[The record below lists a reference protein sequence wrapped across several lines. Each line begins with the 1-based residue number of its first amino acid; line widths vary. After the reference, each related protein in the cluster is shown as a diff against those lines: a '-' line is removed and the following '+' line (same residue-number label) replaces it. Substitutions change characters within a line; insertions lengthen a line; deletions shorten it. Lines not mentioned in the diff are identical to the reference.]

1 MKYTYKKSAS
11 VFMYAVLALCASNA
25 SYAAETVC
33 NDNGGAGWPI
43 ADGSITNISIPFTF
57 GSVGVVHDV
66 NVTTDINHTWIGD
79 LTARVTSPDSGTQ
92 ITLFERPGTAA
103 PDSAP
108 ASVGP
113 WGCNRNN
120 IVVTFDDEAASGA
133 NIENLCPPANNGSYL
148 PHNAAPNNLSVF
160 DGEDPTG
167 IWNFYLSDSA
177 NGDQGTLNQACI
189 TAEFSSIAFDKW
201 VSTNNTCSDNLDTL
215 SVTPGTEVYYCYT
228 VSNPGSETFT
238 INPGDTTD
246 DHGHDLSALET
257 TYVQYAS
264 QTVVIGPITAG
275 GAALPDNTT
284 TINNAQVTATFATAN
299 FTGNLVVNKS
309 ASLIVSLNPPIVPA
323 SGTKQL
329 YFDGLNT
336 TPDLT
341 RVPPPLGTPTSR
353 FLTSGASVTLN
364 QANAFRAPFT
374 ITGATTATVNLRVN
388 ATGNP
393 TRNVQVELFNGV
405 TGSSIGVGTASWAN
419 TNWLTLA
426 VPINIAAGGANFSVN
441 DFIRIVIT
449 NTGGNNRDFLLSS
462 SNGGIRSELQMQ
474 SSTVINVDN
483 IDVFAAAYPATTQF
497 SSYEPGS
504 TVYVRATVSDPF
516 GSADIT
522 SANITLTD
530 ATPAVQVNNAVM
542 AVVDPSPTGATRIF
556 EYAYVIPVSPEGF
569 WDISITT
576 DEGTEGSVSHTAQ
589 ATLIVGT
596 PNVTISKNSSVL
608 SDPVNASNPKAIP
621 NAIVEY
627 TIGVESSGFGY
638 VDINSIILTDPI
650 APGTTFYFGSPLN
663 PATFID
669 GATASGLS
677 FTFIDL
683 ASTVD
688 DIDFSNDSGATYVTP
703 TVDANGFDTT
713 APPINFI
720 RLNPKGELRGSDG
733 VNDPSMQINFR
744 VRVE

>member
-1 MKYTYKKSAS
+1 
-11 VFMYAVLALCASNA
+11 
-25 SYAAETVC
+25 
-33 NDNGGAGWPI
+33 
-43 ADGSITNISIPFTF
+43 
-57 GSVGVVHDV
+57 
-66 NVTTDINHTWIGD
+66 
-79 LTARVTSPDSGTQ
+79 
-92 ITLFERPGTAA
+92 
-103 PDSAP
+103 
-108 ASVGP
+108 
-113 WGCNRNN
+113 
-120 IVVTFDDEAASGA
+120 
-133 NIENLCPPANNGSYL
+133 
-148 PHNAAPNNLSVF
+148 
-160 DGEDPTG
+160 
-167 IWNFYLSDSA
+167 
-177 NGDQGTLNQACI
+177 
-189 TAEFSSIAFDKW
+189 
-201 VSTNNTCSDNLDTL
+201 
-215 SVTPGTEVYYCYT
+215 
-228 VSNPGSETFT
+228 
-238 INPGDTTD
+238 
-246 DHGHDLSALET
+246 
-257 TYVQYAS
+257 
-264 QTVVIGPITAG
+264 
-275 GAALPDNTT
+275 
-284 TINNAQVTATFATAN
+284 
-299 FTGNLVVNKS
+299 
-309 ASLIVSLNPPIVPA
+309 
-323 SGTKQL
+323 
-329 YFDGLNT
+329 
-336 TPDLT
+336 
-341 RVPPPLGTPTSR
+341 
-353 FLTSGASVTLN
+353 
-364 QANAFRAPFT
+364 
-374 ITGATTATVNLRVN
+374 
-388 ATGNP
+388 
-393 TRNVQVELFNGV
+393 
-405 TGSSIGVGTASWAN
+405 
-419 TNWLTLA
+419 
-426 VPINIAAGGANFSVN
+426 
-441 DFIRIVIT
+441 
-449 NTGGNNRDFLLSS
+449 
-462 SNGGIRSELQMQ
+462 MQ